1 MSPHSLIPPREV
13 TQGKLDV
20 RAAVANTVRPKD
32 TYTIADRLEAQAVT
46 FADRPYLLYGD
57 EVLTFADVNTL
68 ANRYA
73 HALAT
78 LGVGSGDAVAL
89 VMENRPEFFIAWFAL
104 NKLGAVCG
112 FINTNLTGQPL
123 AHALAA
129 TRARAVVCGDE
140 CLANF
145 DGLDTG
151 HVPLWRV
158 ADASRT
164 AQPQALAQAALDL
177 TRLARQSETAN
188 PDPAL
193 RAQVL
198 AEAPAVFIC
207 TSGTTG
213 LPKAANTSHM
223 RWLNVGDIMQVTL
236 KAGPDDVFYCFL
248 PLYHGAAATSLG
260 STALRCGGAI
270 VIRRKFSVRE
280 FWADVR
286 RYRVTVCQYIGE
298 ICRYLLNQPEAADD
312 REHTLTRMMG
322 AGLSADIWQRFVDR
336 FGDIDV
342 FEGWGSTESNCNII
356 NVDNRVGSCGRI
368 PYWDRTN
375 VRIIAYDT
383 DADAPARD
391 EDTGFCR
398 QVGPGEAGE
407 VVGYIIQSDETGA
420 GRFEGYTSAE
430 ATHQKILRDVFAP
443 GDAWWRSG
451 DLLRYDEDGYCWF
464 VDRIGDTFRWKSE
477 NVSTTEVADALSG
490 FPGLEALTI
499 YGVQVPGHE
508 GRCGMAAVVMQEG
521 QAFDADAFYRL
532 TVERLPR
539 YAAPQFVRV
548 RREADITS
556 TFKLRKVDLM
566 REGYDPARFDEPLYV
581 RVESAGRYVP
591 YSPEALERAGLPP
604 FNAGEGKETA

>member
-1 MSPHSLIPPREV
+1 MSTKNFIPPREV
-13 TQGKLDV
+13 TQARLDA
-20 RAAVANTVRPKD
+20 RTAVANTVRPLD
-32 TYTIADRLEAQAVT
+32 AYTIADRLEAQAVA
-46 FADRPYLLYGD
+46 FAERPYLIYGD
-57 EVLTFADVNTL
+57 EALSFADVNTL

-73 HALAT
+73 HALST
-78 LGVGSGDAVAL
+78 LGVGAGDAVAL

-112 FINTNLTGQPL
+112 FINTNLVGQPL
-123 AHALAA
+123 AHALSA
-129 TRARAVVCGDE
+129 TRARAVICGDE

-145 DGLDTG
+145 EGLDTG

-158 ADASRT
+158 ADPAQAASGH
-164 AQPQALAQAALDL
+164 ALAQAALDL
-177 TRLARQSETAN
+177 TRLARQSSTAN

-193 RAQVL
+193 RAQVK
-198 AEAPAVFIC
+198 AEDAAVYIC

-236 KAGPDDVFYCFL
+236 GANEEDVFYCFL

-270 VIRRKFSVRE
+270 VVRRKFSVRE
-280 FWADVR
+280 FWSDVR
-286 RYRVTVCQYIGE
+286 RHRVTVCQYIGE
-298 ICRYLLNQPEAADD
+298 ICRYLLNQPERDDD
-312 REHTLTRMMG
+312 RAHTLTRMMG
-322 AGLSADIWQRFVDR
+322 AGLSTDVWQRFVAR
-336 FGDIDV
+336 FGDIDI

-375 VRIIAYDT
+375 VRMIAYDADT
-383 DADAPARD
+383 DAPLRD
-391 EDTGFCR
+391 EDTGFCS
-398 QVGPGEAGE
+398 QVGPNEPGE
-407 VVGYIIQSDETGA
+407 VVGYIIQSDETGG

-430 ATHQKILRDVFAP
+430 ATEQKILRDVFAP

-521 QAFDADAFYRL
+521 HAFDADAFYRL
-532 TVERLPR
+532 TCERLPR

-566 REGYDPARFDEPLYV
+566 RDGYDPARFDEPLYV
-581 RVESAGRYVP
+581 RVESAGRYLP
-591 YSPEALERAGLPP
+591 YSAAALEAAGLPA
-604 FNAGEGKETA
+604 FATVCDKEAS

>member
-1 MSPHSLIPPREV
+1 MSAQNLIPPREV
-13 TQGKLDV
+13 TQAKLDA
-20 RAAVANTVRPKD
+20 RAAVANTVRPHD
-32 TYTIADRLEAQAVT
+32 AYTIADRLEAQAVA
-46 FADRPYLLYGD
+46 FAERPYLIYGD
-57 EVLTFADVNTL
+57 EVLSFADVNTL

-78 LGVGSGDAVAL
+78 LGVGAGDAVAL

-112 FINTNLTGQPL
+112 FINTNLSGQPL

-129 TRARAVVCGDE
+129 TRARAVICGDE

-145 DGLDTG
+145 EGLDTG

-164 AQPQALAQAALDL
+164 SQPQALAQAALDL

-193 RAQVL
+193 RAQVT

-223 RWLNVGDIMQVTL
+223 RWLNVGDIMQVTIG
-236 KAGPDDVFYCFL
+236 AEPDDVFYCFL

-280 FWADVR
+280 FWSDVR

-298 ICRYLLNQPEAADD
+298 ICRYLLNQPERADD

-322 AGLSADIWQRFVDR
+322 AGLSADIWQRFVAR
-336 FGDIDV
+336 FGEIDV

-383 DADAPARD
+383 DADVPLRD

-407 VVGYIIQSDETGA
+407 VLGYIIQSDETGG

-430 ATHQKILRDVFAP
+430 ATEQKILRDVFSP

-477 NVSTTEVADALSG
+477 NVSTTEVAEALSG

-521 QAFDADAFYRL
+521 HSFDTDAFYRL
-532 TVERLPR
+532 SCERLPR

-581 RVESAGRYVP
+581 RDEAAGRYVP
-591 YSPEALERAGLPP
+591 YSPEALARAGLPP
-604 FNAGEGKETA
+604 FAS